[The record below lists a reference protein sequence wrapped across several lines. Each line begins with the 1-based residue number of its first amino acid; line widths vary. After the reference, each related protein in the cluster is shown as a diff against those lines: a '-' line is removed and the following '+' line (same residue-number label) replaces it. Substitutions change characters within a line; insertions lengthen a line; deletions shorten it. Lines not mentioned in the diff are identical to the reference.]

1 MALVFILLSRK
12 ISKFVDNINL
22 ANSQKFRKQVRFSK
36 VDTFWY
42 GFSEMTDCEDSNILV
57 KQTSAIRMAEDILG
71 CKWSVSVLQLVRQ
84 GICRPGVM
92 ERSVEG
98 LTTKV
103 LNERLR
109 KLTNY
114 KILQRHAYP
123 EIPPRVEYA
132 LTPFGEKFVG
142 ILDELAKLEE
152 EFNGL

>member
-1 MALVFILLSRK
+1 
-12 ISKFVDNINL
+12 
-22 ANSQKFRKQVRFSK
+22 
-36 VDTFWY
+36 
-42 GFSEMTDCEDSNILV
+42 MTDREDSNILV

-84 GICRPGVM
+84 GICRPGAM

-114 KILQRHAYP
+114 KILHRHAYP

-152 EFNGL
+152 EFKCL